1 MIRRISHL
9 CSEHLYLLSY
19 QQAELFCDSFCLSN
33 MVYALRGFGKISAE
47 PRRTALPD
55 SSASGRGLF
64 WGLFIQQIITKLQLW
79 QHTGLQPG
87 RITLLKIPHFKFSCS
102 IFEIHYQ
109 KKKRKKKNRK
119 KKNPEK
125 HKQNKSGDRM
135 HTRKNKAGFEMAFP
149 SFHVLLI
156 PASRNLS
163 HLSVSLSIYSLLSKE
178 LSTSRI

>member
-9 CSEHLYLLSY
+9 CSEHLYSLSY

-109 KKKRKKKNRK
+109 KKKKKEKKTGKKKNQK
-119 KKNPEK
+119 TT
-125 HKQNKSGDRM
+125 NKTNQVIECIQGK
-135 HTRKNKAGFEMAFP
+135 TRQDLRWP
-149 SFHVLLI
+149 
-156 PASRNLS
+156 S
-163 HLSVSLSIYSLLSKE
+163 HLFMYC
-178 LSTSRI
+178 

>member
-1 MIRRISHL
+1 MQYIW
-9 CSEHLYLLSY
+9 
-19 QQAELFCDSFCLSN
+19 N
-33 MVYALRGFGKISAE
+33 
-47 PRRTALPD
+47 TLP
-55 SSASGRGLF
+55 
-64 WGLFIQQIITKLQLW
+64 
-79 QHTGLQPG
+79 
-87 RITLLKIPHFKFSCS
+87 
-102 IFEIHYQ
+102 E
-109 KKKRKKKNRK
+109 KKKKEKKTG